1 MKYLLTLAL
10 ILGVFLI
17 SCEKDIIEPISFNNT
32 TIDTMGVY
40 DGPVAEFPIEDS
52 DSNVRVIDTF
62 LGWGCDTFSS
72 SPTMSAIGI
81 FWGGGQETT
90 VGIFAWEINYLV
102 MCEDGIQVN
111 SNEFY
116 LYKHSGIGE
125 LIDYEYKI
133 LEASSEFYIDT
144 VSLVDVYGIPYSDD
158 DNSVILFHSQTTRP
172 LNVKITS
179 ITVQNNDVN

>member
-10 ILGVFLI
+10 VLGVFLI
-17 SCEKDIIEPISFNNT
+17 SCEKEIIEPIFFNNT
-32 TIDTMGVY
+32 TTDTMRVY
-40 DGPVAEFPIEDS
+40 DGPVAEFPIEYS
-52 DSNVRVIDTF
+52 DSNIRVVDSF

-90 VGIFAWEINYLV
+90 VGVFAWEINYLV

-111 SNEFY
+111 SDEFY
-116 LYKHSGIGE
+116 LYKHSGIGQ
-125 LIDYEYKI
+125 LIDYEYET
-133 LEASSEFYIDT
+133 LDASSEFYIDT
-144 VSLVDVYGIPYSDD
+144 VSLVDVYGIPYSEH
-158 DNSVILFHSQTTRP
+158 DNSVIFFHSQTTRP

>member
-17 SCEKDIIEPISFNNT
+17 SCEKDIIEPITFNNT

-40 DGPVAEFPIEDS
+40 DGPIAEFPIEDS
-52 DSNVRVIDTF
+52 DSNIHVVNSF

-72 SPTMSAIGI
+72 SPIMSAIGI
-81 FWGGGQETT
+81 SWKGGEVTT

-116 LYKHSGIGE
+116 LYKHSGMGKIIE
-125 LIDYEYKI
+125 YEYEI

-144 VSLVDVYGIPYSDD
+144 VSLVDVYGIPYSDN
-158 DNSVILFHSQTTRP
+158 DNSVIFFRSHTTRP
-172 LNVKITS
+172 LNVKVTS
-179 ITVQNNDVN
+179 ITVENNNIN